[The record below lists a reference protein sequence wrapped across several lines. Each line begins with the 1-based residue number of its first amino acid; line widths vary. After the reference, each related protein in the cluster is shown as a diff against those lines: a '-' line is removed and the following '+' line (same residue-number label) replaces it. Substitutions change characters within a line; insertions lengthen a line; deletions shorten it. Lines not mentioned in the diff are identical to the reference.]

1 MKDSFSTQIRARVS
15 VLLNVKVRLKGDN
28 FMSKVKVGILGSGNI
43 GTDLMY
49 KILNNDG
56 HMELSIIAGIVP
68 ESEGLMRARSMGIR
82 ASHEGIA
89 AILEDPDVRI
99 VFDATSAKAH
109 RQNAEALRAAG
120 KIVIDLTPAAIGPF
134 VVPPIN
140 LNEHINA
147 WNVNMISCGGQAT
160 IPLVYAVSRIVS
172 VQYAEVI
179 TTTASR
185 SIGPGTRQ
193 NMDEFTYTTAQGLQS
208 IGGAKIARAIPVINS
223 ADPTIIMTNT
233 VYAAVEEDFDEKAII
248 LSIKD
253 MVDEVSKYVPGYRL
267 KATPFIDYR
276 DTPWG
281 RLPVVVILNEV
292 EGSEDFLPAYAGN
305 LDIMTASARRVGESY
320 AQHLLKMKEVRR

>member
-1 MKDSFSTQIRARVS
+1 MAK
-15 VLLNVKVRLKGDN
+15 L
-28 FMSKVKVGILGSGNI
+28 KVGILGSGNI

-56 HMELSIIAGIVP
+56 NMELAVMAGIIP
-68 ESEGLMRARSMGIR
+68 ESEGLIRARNMGIR
-82 ASHEGIA
+82 ASHDGIA
-89 AILEDPDVRI
+89 AILEDPDIRI

-109 RQNAEALRAAG
+109 RQNADALRAAG
-120 KIVIDLTPAAIGPF
+120 KIAIDLTPAAIGPF

-140 LNEHINA
+140 LNQHINSL
-147 WNVNMISCGGQAT
+147 NVNMISCGGQAT
-160 IPLVYAVSRIVS
+160 IPLVFAVSRIVP

-193 NMDEFTYTTAQGLQS
+193 NIDEFTYTTAHGLQS
-208 IGGAKIARAIPVINS
+208 IGGAKLARALPVINS
-223 ADPTIIMTNT
+223 ADPPVIMTNT
-233 VYAAVEEDFDEKAII
+233 VYAAVEKDFDEDAVIS
-248 LSIKD
+248 SIRA
-253 MVDEVSKYVPGYRL
+253 MAEEVSRYVPGYRL
-267 KATPFIDYR
+267 KTTPFIDYR

-305 LDIMTASARRVGESY
+305 LDIMTASARRVGETY
-320 AQHLLKMKEVRR
+320 AEHILKLEELSL